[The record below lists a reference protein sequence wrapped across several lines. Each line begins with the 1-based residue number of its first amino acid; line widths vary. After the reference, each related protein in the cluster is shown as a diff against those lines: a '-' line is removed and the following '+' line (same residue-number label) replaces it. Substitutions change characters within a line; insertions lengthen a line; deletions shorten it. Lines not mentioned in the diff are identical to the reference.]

1 MNVRNNKVSNDSSND
16 RDKVMA
22 VITVIIWES
31 QMTMIILIPADCLTS
46 ARPLNIFGLYFTKR
60 KKERLG
66 ERILFG
72 IPIPNCV
79 VLPENPSY
87 NTGF

>member
-1 MNVRNNKVSNDSSND
+1 MGITDDDDNSDSS
-16 RDKVMA
+16 RLS
-22 VITVIIWES
+22 IPRPEFTV
-31 QMTMIILIPADCLTS
+31 
-46 ARPLNIFGLYFTKR
+46 RPLNIFGLNFTKR

-79 VLPENPSY
+79 VLPENPNY